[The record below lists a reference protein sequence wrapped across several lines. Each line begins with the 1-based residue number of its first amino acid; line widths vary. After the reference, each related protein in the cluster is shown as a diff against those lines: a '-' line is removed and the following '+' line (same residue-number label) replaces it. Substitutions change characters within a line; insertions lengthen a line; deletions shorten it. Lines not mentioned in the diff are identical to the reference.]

1 METIKIFLRNLIAE
15 AHSENK
21 IFKRNIL
28 KEYLQILVLDFIYS
42 HKKYSQLV
50 FYGGSCLAY
59 CFGLPRLSEDLD
71 FVDIKKQIKP
81 LELAKD
87 IESYFKKN
95 TDLELTTTIQK
106 FRIYLKFPLLKE
118 LGLSEKGETD
128 LLFLKI
134 EIFAGFDFCRSYKTE
149 IIPVFKFNKSILIK
163 TFDLPTLMATK
174 LRAIF
179 YRKWEKTAKGGK
191 TIIRGKGR
199 DWFDLWWYLD
209 KNVSPN
215 LKCLEGMKS
224 KKDLKKKLLEIVY
237 KLDSRS
243 IRLDLE
249 PLIENHAFI
258 KNFSKNV
265 KSIIKKQIENF

>member
-118 LGLSEKGETD
+118 LGLSREGETD

-134 EIFAGFDFCRSYKTE
+134 EVFSGFGFYHGYKTE
-149 IIPVFKFNKSILIK
+149 NIPVFKFNKSILIR

-199 DWFDLWWYLD
+199 DYFDLWWYLD

-224 KKDLKKKLLEIVY
+224 KKDLKKKLLEIVG

-243 IRLDLE
+243 VRLDLE
-249 PLIENHAFI
+249 PSIENHAFI